1 MTGQYWGSKARVS
14 PTHEAVPLPVENLVN
29 YHIRCNRVME
39 AGREAIWG
47 CSPRH
52 IPDMD
57 ETLEEV
63 AHPNGISDTKPNI

>member
-1 MTGQYWGSKARVS
+1 
-14 PTHEAVPLPVENLVN
+14 VENLVN

-47 CSPRH
+47 GFPRH
-52 IPDMD
+52 VPDMD

-63 AHPNGISDTKPNI
+63 AHPNGISDTKPDI